1 MDGDEEPET
10 NGRAGTFI
18 RRLWHGRGDGRTPWV
33 RRILA
38 VLFFFALPAPILLL
52 LIFRFAPVPVTP
64 QILLK
69 LVTFN
74 EVHYAWRGPDEIS
87 PYLGRAVIGS
97 EDQNFCNH
105 DGFDWKELQDAWR
118 DYRVRHKPLRG
129 ASTISQQTAKNLF
142 LSQNRN
148 WARKGVEAYLTVL
161 LEALWPKRR
170 IIETYLNIAEWGP
183 DRFGAEEAAE
193 ANFKHAA
200 AKLSPL
206 EAARLATVLPNP
218 RGYRADKPGPY
229 VARQSQVIAARMEEV
244 RRDRLDAC
252 IYAESLRPV
261 GGKGSG

>member
-129 ASTISQQTAKNLF
+129 ASTISQQTAREVF
-142 LSQNRN
+142 LTPWRSVI
-148 WARKGVEAYLTVL
+148 RKGVEAYLTVL
-161 LEALWPKRR
+161 IEALWPKKR
-170 IIETYLNIAEWGP
+170 ILTVYLNVVDWGHGNY
-183 DRFGAEEAAE
+183 GAEAASQSYFGIP
-193 ANFKHAA
+193 ASQ
-200 AKLSPL
+200 LSQAQ
-206 EAARLATVLPNP
+206 AARLAAILPNP
-218 RGYRADKPGPY
+218 EQWKAVHPGRY
-229 VARQSQVIAARMEEV
+229 VRHRTGTLVSRQHQVV
-244 RRDRLDAC
+244 RDALDWC
-252 IYAESLRPV
+252 L
-261 GGKGSG
+261 K